1 MDVVG
6 GVRDDG
12 AVTLDDVAADLY
24 SGLPGGFVTR
34 RDEAARAAQSAG
46 DRILAGLIGKLR
58 KPTVGAWLGNLLAH
72 RHPGDVAELVALGV
86 DLRAAQDQL
95 DAAAM
100 RDLGKQ
106 RQQLVRSLVSR
117 ARATATEL
125 GEPPAGPALQELEAT
140 LVAAVADPD
149 AAAQLTAGRLT
160 TGLSYAGFGAFG
172 AGAVGATPAA
182 ASAGRQPAAAKKMA
196 DGKAPSGKPAARKTE
211 ARKTEARKTEA
222 RKTEEHS
229 AEVDAAE
236 RDLAQARL
244 QAAQAEEDVE
254 AATDAEKSAKA
265 ALTELEARAAELR
278 KELKAVE
285 DSITSN
291 SKKLAWAA
299 TERKNAKAT
308 VAELARL
315 VATAERALARIT
327 RS

>member
-1 MDVVG
+1 MHAKTSKTLDAVG
-6 GVRDDG
+6 GVSDDG

-24 SGLPGGFVTR
+24 SGLPGGFVAR
-34 RDEAARAAQSAG
+34 RDEAARSAQSAG

-58 KPTVGAWLGNLLAH
+58 KPTVGAWLGNLLAYH
-72 RHPGDVAELVALGV
+72 HPADVAELTALG
-86 DLRAAQDQL
+86 DELRAAQEQL

-100 RDLGKQ
+100 RDLGKR
-106 RQQLVRSLVSR
+106 RQQLVRSLVSQ

-125 GEPPAGPALQELEAT
+125 GEPPGGPALQELEAT

-172 AGAVGATPAA
+172 AAASMPAPSTKPAA
-182 ASAGRQPAAAKKMA
+182 ASAKKTVAGKSAAATAGRETA
-196 DGKAPSGKPAARKTE
+196 DQKAAER
-211 ARKTEARKTEA
+211 
-222 RKTEEHS
+222 S
-229 AEVDAAE
+229 AEIDAAE

-244 QAAQAEEDVE
+244 QAAQAEEDVD
-254 AATDAEKSAKA
+254 AATDAEASAKA
-265 ALTELEARAAELR
+265 ALAELEARAAELR
-278 KELKAVE
+278 KELDAVQ

-291 SKKLAWAA
+291 RKKLAWAT